1 MDPVWA
7 DPVTIGFGM
16 CSAAVVLI
24 AALFST
30 RGNRNVS
37 AFLFVMWATTKV
49 WNFPT
54 GSDAQIY
61 LDSALALLCGLL
73 CIVVMH
79 KDRRSLWPLVTLG
92 VMATWITINA
102 GYADLRDTVPQ
113 VKFTYQVASNV
124 LFGIA
129 LFVNAIPGGRRGAL
143 VVRRMLPGRSRRLPR
158 RAMGSG
164 WGREAPDAISRRGA
178 RSR

>member
-1 MDPVWA
+1 MDPVWT
-7 DPVTIGFGM
+7 DPITIGFGLA
-16 CSAAVVLI
+16 SAAVFMI

-30 RGNRNVS
+30 RGNRNVA
-37 AFLFVMWATTKV
+37 AFLFVMWGATKV
-49 WNFPT
+49 WNYHT
-54 GSDAQIY
+54 GADAQIC
-61 LDSALALLCGLL
+61 LDTALALLCGLL
-73 CIVVMH
+73 CIVVMRR
-79 KDRRSLWPLVTLG
+79 DRRSLWPLVTLG
-92 VMATWITINA
+92 LMATWIAINA

-178 RSR
+178 RPR